1 MHSANASH
9 RIITVLF
16 AISVF
21 FSLSAFRHTDVEGY
35 TDPDYQG
42 YQFRTV
48 VVQMPNASLEFKQ
61 HVEKQIIKRL
71 KKRGIRVLMHDD
83 LFAPTRQWD
92 VASTAAIYQ
101 EYNVDAGIVITVG
114 SNGTDETPGMIMYNA
129 TTTGNFTTGYATQI
143 SYVRDNASFEIALVD
158 AESHRTAWIGE
169 LDTRGAGLMFVGA
182 KSTAKSLVKGLVSEL
197 QNAGHL
203 RKR

>member
-182 KSTAKSLVKGLVSEL
+182 KSLVKGLVSEL